1 MTNIDIT
8 PVQPV
13 LVAIDIAKHRNEVLI
28 AEPGRKRRRRIT
40 VRNIKEDH
48 ERLVETLT
56 AYNAPVVVGF
66 EPTGDYHRPIAWRLH
81 QAGFS
86 LRLISSLSLAR
97 TREAMHNSWDKN
109 DPKDAHVM
117 LHMMQTGLTQTWH
130 DPLVHGFNDL
140 QELSKTHAVISKTK
154 TEFWHRLR
162 THYLPLYFP
171 EAERFAGN
179 ARSDW
184 FLAFLE
190 QFPTPGSI
198 TYMSEDA
205 FAAAAWDVVGKK
217 VAKRRLI
224 SDIYVTAAES
234 IGLPVALDSP
244 AIAMFRLVLAEGR
257 SLVAQRNQIEQ
268 QAEDLLG
275 EHEDFIRLKTIPGVG
290 PINALTIL
298 AEAGDLRRFRHHRQ
312 FLKFCGFNL
321 STQKSGVFR
330 GQTKLSKYGNA
341 RLRRTF
347 WMAGQVAIRQR
358 ENGFRDKYERYIA
371 RDHADPHLRRK
382 ALTAIAAKVARTAHA
397 VIKTE
402 TDYRP
407 FFEGRGPRR
416 KDPALQVPLRR
427 TQVATS

>member
-1 MTNIDIT
+1 MTRISIT
-8 PVQPV
+8 PEQPV
-13 LVAIDIAKHRNEVLI
+13 LVAIDIAKYRNEVLI
-28 AEPGRKRRRRIT
+28 AEPGRKRRRRLTI
-40 VRNIKEDH
+40 RNINEDY
-48 ERLVETLT
+48 ERLIQTLA
-56 AYNAPVVVGF
+56 AYYRHVQIGF
-66 EPTGDYHRPIAWRLH
+66 EPTGDYHRPLAFALH
-81 QAGFS
+81 KAGFE
-86 LRLISSLSLAR
+86 LKLISSLSLAR

-109 DPKDAHVM
+109 DPKDAQVM

-130 DPLVHGFNDL
+130 DPLVHGLNDL
-140 QELSKTHAVISKTK
+140 QELSKTHVVISKTK

-179 ARSDW
+179 SRSDW

-190 QFPTPGSI
+190 QFPTPALI
-198 TYMSEDA
+198 TAMSEEA
-205 FAAAAWDVVGKK
+205 FIEAAWSVVGKK
-217 VAKRRLI
+217 VAKRRLLA
-224 SDIYVTAAES
+224 DIYATAADS
-234 IGLPVALDSP
+234 IGLPVDPASP
-244 AIAMFRLVLAEGR
+244 AIAMFRLVLTEGR
-257 SLVAQRNQIEQ
+257 SLIAQRDQIEQ
-268 QAEDLLG
+268 HAETLL
-275 EHEDFIRLKTIPGVG
+275 ETHDDFIRLKTIPGIG

-298 AEAGDLRRFRHHRQ
+298 AEAGDLRRFKHHRQ

-321 STQKSGVFR
+321 STQQSGVFR

-358 ENGFRDKYERYIA
+358 ENSFRDKYERYIA
-371 RDHADPHLRRK
+371 KDHSDRHLRRK
-382 ALTAIAAKVARTAHA
+382 ALTAVAAKMARTAHA

-427 TQVATS
+427 ATGVTS